1 MIDLITYIS
10 NVEEF
15 RVEAQVNAENKV
27 LGFSIDD
34 DNNLSYDVGK
44 IPVFYHPDGKRTLS
58 LIRLLNQDEV
68 DVFDSLDA
76 CQRIGVCENGEY
88 IFDAGGQEIYDSVYE
103 RTAVEITDIDGNVT
117 EYTPPEILGQ
127 FA

>member
-1 MIDLITYIS
+1 MIDVLMYVPNLTAFRAEATAKA
-10 NVEEF
+10 EEGT
-15 RVEAQVNAENKV
+15 E
-27 LGFSIDD
+27 GFQIDD
-34 DNNLSYDVGK
+34 EGNLSYSVGK
-44 IPVFYHPDGKRTLS
+44 IPVLYNPDGERTMA

-68 DVFDSLDA
+68 DVFDSIET

-88 IFDAGGQEIYDSVYE
+88 IFDAGGQKIYDSVYD
-103 RTAVEITDIDGNVT
+103 RTAIEFTDTDGNVT

>member
-1 MIDLITYIS
+1 MIDLITYIP
-10 NVEEF
+10 NVEKF
-15 RVEAQVNAENKV
+15 RAEAQANAENNV

-34 DNNLSYDVGK
+34 DDNLSYDVGK
-44 IPVFYHPDGKRTLS
+44 IPVFYHADGERTLS

-68 DVFDSLDA
+68 DVFDSIET

-88 IFDAGGQEIYDSVYE
+88 IFDEGGQEIYDSVYD

-117 EYTPPEILGQ
+117 EYIPPEMLGQ

>member
-1 MIDLITYIS
+1 MIDLITYIP

-15 RVEAQVNAENKV
+15 RAEAQANAENNV

-34 DNNLSYDVGK
+34 DDNLSYDVGK
-44 IPVFYHPDGKRTLS
+44 IPVFYHADGERTLS

-68 DVFDSLDA
+68 DVFDSIET

-88 IFDAGGQEIYDSVYE
+88 IFDEGGQEIYDSVYD

-117 EYTPPEILGQ
+117 EYIPPEILGQ

>member
-1 MIDLITYIS
+1 MIDLITYIP

-15 RVEAQVNAENKV
+15 RAEAQANAENNV

-34 DNNLSYDVGK
+34 EGNLSYDVGK
-44 IPVFYHPDGKRTLS
+44 IPVFYHVDGKRTLS

-68 DVFDSLDA
+68 DVFDSLDT
-76 CQRIGVCENGEY
+76 CQKIGVCENGEY
-88 IFDAGGQEIYDSVYE
+88 IFDVGGQEIYDSVYD
-103 RTAVEITDIDGNVT
+103 RTAVEITDTDGNVRQ
-117 EYTPPEILGQ
+117 YTPPTILGI